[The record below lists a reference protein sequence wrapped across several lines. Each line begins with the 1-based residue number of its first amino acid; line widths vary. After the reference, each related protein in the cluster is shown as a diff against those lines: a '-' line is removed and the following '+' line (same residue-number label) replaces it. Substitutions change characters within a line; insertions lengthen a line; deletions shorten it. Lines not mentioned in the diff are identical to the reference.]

1 MKSALLLQVLALFL
15 LGCAGLAKRPL
26 VLGLYDVPQEALPQV
41 KEAGFDVVTGEAKAS
56 FLDAA
61 HKAELK
67 VLATSSVLIPEVSGA
82 SVLDE
87 LQKFD
92 RHPALWG
99 WYLTDE
105 PDVRDV
111 PPQTV
116 DAAARFVQS
125 RTQRPG
131 VVTLASGNAARLYG
145 RECDLLFVDFY
156 PVPWAPVSRFAK
168 EMRMACAARGEKPYC
183 AVVQAFDWT
192 HFSDVLGQ
200 TNNLRLPTIAE
211 VRCMAY
217 VALALEAR
225 GLFFY
230 SHTTRS
236 WRLAESALWPE
247 LKTLLAEV
255 RRVAP
260 IFDDGPVWFPSEF
273 EYHDPSR
280 MYNEVH
286 EGAILPR
293 LFKLSKKTSGLEPGY
308 YFVLINTTGEAV
320 GYDIRLPFM
329 DVDVVRVGKETLVLE
344 EGWLRRTYAAYE
356 VVVVGPITSK
366 PVESMVEHGLFR

>member
-1 MKSALLLQVLALFL
+1 MKPALLLQVLAIFL
-15 LGCAGLAKRPL
+15 LGCAGPAKRPF
-26 VLGLYDVPQEALPQV
+26 VLGLYDVPEEALSQV
-41 KEAGFDVVTGEAKAS
+41 KEAGFDVVTGEANAS
-56 FLDAA
+56 FLEAA

-67 VLATSSVLIPEVSGA
+67 VLATSLVLIPGGSGA
-82 SVLDE
+82 SVQDQ

-105 PDVRDV
+105 PDMRDV
-111 PPQTV
+111 PPAKV
-116 DAAARFVQS
+116 DAAAHFVQR

-131 VVTLASGNAARLYG
+131 VVTIASGNAARLYG

-168 EMRMACAARGEKPYC
+168 EMRMAGAARGEKPYS

-200 TNNLRLPTIAE
+200 TNNLRLPTIGE

-217 VALALEAR
+217 LALALEAR

-230 SHTTRS
+230 SHTTRA
-236 WRLAESALWPE
+236 WRLVESALWPD
-247 LKTLLAEV
+247 LKILLAEL

-260 IFDDGPVWFPSEF
+260 IFNDGPVWFPSEF

-293 LFKLSKKTSGLEPGY
+293 LFKVSKKTGGMEFGY

-320 GYDIRLPFM
+320 GYDLRLPFM
-329 DVDVVRVGKETLVLE
+329 DVDAVRVGKETLPLQD
-344 EGWLRRTYAAYE
+344 GWLRGTYAPYE
-356 VVVVGPITSK
+356 VVVLGPITSK
-366 PVESMVEHGLFR
+366 PVESMVEQGLFR